1 MPGKYDAYI
10 FEAEDGSYKV
20 RPAVAVVEHKAKFK
34 IVNTTALPA
43 QIRIEGA
50 HLKSA
55 QTEVKQADPGKKA
68 EFELVEQALQDRGKA
83 FSYKI
88 RLATDDWQFLPVHA
102 ESDPVII
109 IDPPNP

>member
-10 FEAEDGSYKV
+10 FEAADGTYKV
-20 RPAVAVVEHKAKFK
+20 RPAVAVVEHKAKFR

-43 QIRIEGA
+43 QIRIEGEY
-50 HLKSA
+50 LKSGQA
-55 QTEVKQADPGKKA
+55 EIKAADPGKKA
-68 EFELVEQALQDRGKA
+68 DFELVEQALLDRGKA

-88 RLATDDWQFLPVHA
+88 RVATDDWQYLPVHA